1 MIIDNIKNMKDF
13 YSKLD
18 GALSYL
24 VNKYRDYAQK
34 ENKKEILD
42 KLAND
47 LDRISNLLDNYGYTY
62 RPSNGLD
69 ISNKSFDVVLV
80 RYLNGFQDYLDK
92 GIGEVETIA
101 TDIRTLLGF
110 VDKHRAIKEN
120 FE

>member
-24 VNKYRDYAQK
+24 VNKYRDYSQK

-47 LDRISNLLDNYGYTY
+47 LDRISNLLDN
-62 RPSNGLD
+62 
-69 ISNKSFDVVLV
+69 
-80 RYLNGFQDYLDK
+80 
-92 GIGEVETIA
+92 
-101 TDIRTLLGF
+101 
-110 VDKHRAIKEN
+110 
-120 FE
+120 